1 MINIDITQ
9 IAVAVI
15 GLISLILTTIVAPYI
30 KAKTTRE
37 QRENILFWAKLAV
50 QAAEKIYNEAGMGE
64 KKKEFVEHYLA
75 EHGFVLDGA
84 QLDVVIESAVLQMQA
99 ELAG

>member
-1 MINIDITQ
+1 MNIDLTQ
-9 IAVAVI
+9 IIVAFI
-15 GLISLILTTIVAPYI
+15 GLISLILSTIAAPYI

-37 QRENILFWAKLAV
+37 QRENIIFWAKLAV
-50 QAAEKIYNEAGMGE
+50 QAAEKIYNEAGMGQ

-75 EHGFVLDGA
+75 EHGILLDGA

-99 ELAG
+99 DLSD